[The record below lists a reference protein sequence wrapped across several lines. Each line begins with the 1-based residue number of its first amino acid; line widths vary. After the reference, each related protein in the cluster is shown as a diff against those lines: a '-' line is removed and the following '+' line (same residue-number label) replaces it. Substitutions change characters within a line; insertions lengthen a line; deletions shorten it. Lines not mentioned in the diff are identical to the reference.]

1 MATFACIQLI
11 RKGALVPSLH
21 SPNTH
26 LKALYCHPLLM
37 RSECRRVIASTS
49 KASALLLEKPC
60 AAPSDY
66 PGRVDSDRTARCTSS
81 TNWGS
86 WTQLSFVV
94 VSHVPRSVTLKCPF
108 CFLHLTLG
116 SVGPNNT
123 SSCNHPTCNW
133 YPTLHASSLARWF
146 CFAHLI

>member
-26 LKALYCHPLLM
+26 LEALYCHPLLT
-37 RSECRRVIASTS
+37 RSKCRRVIASTS

-66 PGRVDSDRTARCTSS
+66 PGRVDFARQTRCTSS
-81 TNWGS
+81 TNWGT
-86 WTQLSFVV
+86 WTQHSLGVV
-94 VSHVPRSVTLKCPF
+94 AHVSCSVTLMSPF
-108 CFLHLTLG
+108 CFLHLYLG
-116 SVGPNNT
+116 SVGPK
-123 SSCNHPTCNW
+123 SPTAAPIPPATGIPHSTQSPVLLVGC
-133 YPTLHASSLARWF
+133 ASLT
-146 CFAHLI
+146 